1 MAKTVAENQYY
12 RLHFVLKDLHIL
24 LSSWRNPSTMFLL
37 VHKKEE
43 SVRLGTCFILMKLI
57 QSSKCI
63 MYLSMNYVYDTHENS
78 PRSSSKRSVPS
89 YLTCSLVFMPRHTQL
104 NPLSD
109 QKMDLTRIESSFTG
123 MFYENLQQIV
133 SPTFII
139 QITGHTAR
147 PGLRKVRA

>member
-1 MAKTVAENQYY
+1 MAENQYY
-12 RLHFVLKDLHIL
+12 RPHFVLKDLHIL

-43 SVRLGTCFILMKLI
+43 SVRLGTCFTLEKLI

-63 MYLSMNYVYDTHENS
+63 MYWSMNYVYDTHENS
-78 PRSSSKRSVPS
+78 PRSRSKRSVS
-89 YLTCSLVFMPRHTQL
+89 SYVYLTCSLVFMPRHTQL

-123 MFYENLQQIV
+123 MFYKNFQQIV
-133 SPTFII
+133 SPTTSCII

-147 PGLRKVRA
+147 PGLRRVRA